1 MVVEDEEQLAKVQ
14 NCQEELSDH
23 LQCVVQYTGQVTSP
37 GVLSWSQLLAIGRA
51 ESEDD
56 LNQRLEQQAV
66 NMACMIVYT
75 SGTTGDKIS

>member
-75 SGTTGDKIS
+75 SGTTGDT